1 MKRSKL
7 NWLVPCWI
15 LLGALLLVGSQAK
28 AQAPPHA
35 GYIHAIN
42 DLRAARAQLMA
53 PFQNPNHIQAAH
65 AAIDE
70 INHAIGDLKQAA
82 AMNGAD
88 GNDTI
93 PPNSQSDAAGRFHK
107 ANQYL
112 TSARVDASAP
122 ESDPAAL
129 RSRDDGVRRIDA
141 AIAIVRKAIGE

>member
-1 MKRSKL
+1 MKKSKL
-7 NWLVPCWI
+7 NWLLPCWI

-28 AQAPPHA
+28 AQGPPHA

-42 DLRAARAQLMA
+42 DLRAARAQLSA
-53 PFQNPNHIQAAH
+53 PFQDPNHIQAAH

-88 GNDTI
+88 GNEAI
-93 PPNSQSDAAGRFHK
+93 PPNTQSDATGRFHK

-112 TSARVDASAP
+112 SSARVDAMAP
-122 ESDPAAL
+122 ESNPGSL
-129 RSRDDGVRRIDA
+129 QSRDDGVRRIDH